1 MYSKVTDPYSILGV
15 STSASPAEIRQCFRE
30 LALKYHPDKNKNS
43 EESKQKFMQ
52 IVEAYEILS
61 DEQARKN
68 YDTAASYSD
77 NDNHYQRA
85 YYTSYAYKSNN
96 NNTTRQWTPSAD
108 FDTVYSYEEIKRK
121 YRQSRVQGGIWD
133 ISESASTGMW
143 KATMILFGG
152 LAAIVVFIMLLR

>member
-1 MYSKVTDPYSILGV
+1 MTNHYEVLGV
-15 STSASPAEIRQCFRE
+15 SNSASQADIRRSFRY

-43 EESKQKFMQ
+43 EESKQKFMK

-68 YDTAASYSD
+68 YDTAARYGL
-77 NDNHYQRA
+77 NDSHYQRA
-85 YYTSYAYKSNN
+85 YYSTNTYT
-96 NNTTRQWTPSAD
+96 NTTRQWAPSAD
-108 FDTVYSYEEIKRK
+108 FDTVYSYEEIKRR

-143 KATMILFGG
+143 KATLILFGG

>member
-1 MYSKVTDPYSILGV
+1 MINHYEVLGV
-15 STSASPAEIRQCFRE
+15 SNNASQADIRRSFRY
-30 LALKYHPDKNKNS
+30 LALKHHPDKNKNS

-61 DEQARKN
+61 DEQSRKS

-85 YYTSYAYKSNN
+85 YYTSYAYKSN

>member
-1 MYSKVTDPYSILGV
+1 MNHYEVLGV
-15 STSASPAEIRQCFRE
+15 SNTASQADIRKSFRY

-43 EESKQKFMQ
+43 EESQRKFMQ
-52 IVEAYEILS
+52 IVQAYETLS

-68 YDTAASYSD
+68 YDVATTNSNNS
-77 NDNHYQRA
+77 NYQRD
-85 YYTSYAYKSNN
+85 YYSSYVYNH
-96 NNTTRQWTPSAD
+96 NTTRQWTPSAD
-108 FDTVYSYEEIKRK
+108 FGTVYSYEEIKRK

-152 LAAIVVFIMLLR
+152 LAAIVAFIMLLR

>member
-1 MYSKVTDPYSILGV
+1 VINHYEVLGV
-15 STSASPAEIRQCFRE
+15 SNNASQADIRRSFRY
-30 LALKYHPDKNKNS
+30 LALKHHPDKNKNS